1 MPLIPTFFLR
11 TSMRMFLL
19 QSFLVWLMLRL
30 AKLHLSTPVDLA
42 IGSAIGSVVY
52 SLKHTLDDRLGF
64 VLPLD
69 TPRLLPILLD
79 EYIIKTMPDLAVLLG
94 ESPCSTRIARIHPET
109 GICEPELAYACLQHA
124 TGFETGRLSLEFQGA
139 CYDDYGVS
147 AAKARKHHDRC
158 HVRRNTPNWKS
169 IRACIR
175 AKEQIERHQKI
186 CFYIPPL
193 IDCTIQYSK
202 KEDLRILLN
211 AWGYSGDDHLAQG
224 VCDKRVMG
232 DMYIDG
238 RFRGFR
244 PVMKV
249 TG

>member
-1 MPLIPTFFLR
+1 
-11 TSMRMFLL
+11 MRMFLL

-30 AKLHLSTPVDLA
+30 DKLHLSTPIDLA

-79 EYIIKTMPDLAVLLG
+79 GYIIKTMPDLAVLLG

-109 GICEPELAYACLQHA
+109 GICEPELAYACLKHA
-124 TGFETGRLSLEFQGA
+124 TGFETGRLSLEFQRA
-139 CYDDYGVS
+139 CYDDYGVP

-158 HVRRNTPNWKS
+158 HVRRDTPSWRS

-175 AKEQIERHQKI
+175 AKEQIEKKKQV

-202 KEDLRILLN
+202 WEDLGVLLN
-211 AWGYSGDDHLAQG
+211 SWGYSGDEHVAQG
-224 VCDKRVMG
+224 VCDKRVLG

-238 RFRGFR
+238 RFRGSR
-244 PVMKV
+244 PVMKM